1 VTYKKYDTFI
11 QVGGENISEVSITN
25 INPAL
30 LGSIM
35 QAGGTAPELVEL
47 MFPILLSEVRTIF
60 KEEFSAIMAVTLTED
75 GLKAMLVDTIL
86 DLIPQSLID
95 LFGEE
100 EVHDFIAELIEIV
113 GNIVIGND
121 SIMSMLVNIM
131 GNAMPDAEPVF
142 LAEWANDYFPK
153 VDIDLTILFDNL
165 KIQIEKWLPWYLDRI
180 ADWIIDQIAGS
191 SIVAAVE
198 DMIGNLIQDI
208 GAGMVDDAGGP
219 AHQGVDID
227 GREPYNFPGATA
239 DLNISMHS
247 QGGSGLTFEQSSKL
261 WDKSDP
267 LSLTGFDYVEEKIWF
282 EAIEDKNSESYDALI
297 DHFGI
302 EEYQLDMILNWI
314 VVGCD
319 TWAKNAG
326 GWTLNDWNAGLVVT
340 RYVEEWLFTANDTAV
355 YNHQAY
361 YNQDLSLAE
370 VGIFDNCHNEAEAE
384 EADVPSIKIKTG
396 RDDINKVGQC
406 VEYNGQRKINLWN
419 EPVKVGGTDGTQ
431 FAPGVTKD
439 DTLEVFS
446 LDMMRVVEM
455 EYDKEVELYDINL
468 LKFEL
473 SEETFEADPMYFM
486 NTDGLVNLAPLP
498 EYRNVPVRISQP
510 HFLDADSS
518 VQSAV
523 AGMNPEKSEHGTY
536 ICVEPISGITMKARQ
551 RAQVNLEI
559 GPMDCWYENIP
570 HAAMPILWMED
581 SGEIPE
587 DLANEFR
594 EQVYPALELKERV
607 PLLCLGIGAALC
619 VPGVAVSTTQSEKRK
634 RKKISEI
641 LPKNKA
647 IAKKQML
654 MKSTNSQDIEKQVS
668 EIRMKLGLNT
678 EGLENIEG
686 NEPKND

>member
-1 VTYKKYDTFI
+1 
-11 QVGGENISEVSITN
+11 
-25 INPAL
+25 
-30 LGSIM
+30 
-35 QAGGTAPELVEL
+35 
-47 MFPILLSEVRTIF
+47 
-60 KEEFSAIMAVTLTED
+60 
-75 GLKAMLVDTIL
+75 
-86 DLIPQSLID
+86 
-95 LFGEE
+95 
-100 EVHDFIAELIEIV
+100 
-113 GNIVIGND
+113 
-121 SIMSMLVNIM
+121 
-131 GNAMPDAEPVF
+131 
-142 LAEWANDYFPK
+142 
-153 VDIDLTILFDNL
+153 
-165 KIQIEKWLPWYLDRI
+165 
-180 ADWIIDQIAGS
+180 
-191 SIVAAVE
+191 
-198 DMIGNLIQDI
+198 
-208 GAGMVDDAGGP
+208 
-219 AHQGVDID
+219 
-227 GREPYNFPGATA
+227 
-239 DLNISMHS
+239 
-247 QGGSGLTFEQSSKL
+247 
-261 WDKSDP
+261 
-267 LSLTGFDYVEEKIWF
+267 
-282 EAIEDKNSESYDALI
+282 
-297 DHFGI
+297 
-302 EEYQLDMILNWI
+302 
-314 VVGCD
+314 
-319 TWAKNAG
+319 
-326 GWTLNDWNAGLVVT
+326 
-340 RYVEEWLFTANDTAV
+340 V
-355 YNHQAY
+355 YNHQVY

-384 EADVPSIKIKTG
+384 EADVPSIKVKTG

-419 EPVKVGGTDGTQ
+419 VPVKVGGTDGTQ
-431 FAPGVTKD
+431 FAPGVTND